1 VKRRAFITL
10 LGGAAAGWPLAA
22 RAQQPERMRR
32 IGVLMDSYA
41 PAEPEGQLRLAA
53 FQDQFRK
60 LGWTAGRNI
69 LIETRWA
76 AGEVDRA
83 RAFAAELVGIMPDV
97 ILCLGVSATG
107 IMQQAARTVPI
118 VFVQVSD
125 PVGSGFVSSLARPGG
140 NITGFSNFQPEI
152 SGKWLGLLKEA
163 APSLSRVA
171 VPFDP
176 ETPNSVAFLRVVEA
190 VAPSLGIRVTSPR
203 LHDGVGIEA
212 SIARF
217 ASEPDGGLIVTSHP
231 TLAANRGSI
240 IALAAR
246 YRLPAIY
253 PFRYYAIEGGLMTYG
268 PDQID
273 QWRGA
278 ARYVDRILKG
288 EKPADLPVQAP
299 TKYEL
304 VINMKAA
311 KAIGLAI
318 TPALPLRADE
328 VIE

>member
-1 VKRRAFITL
+1 
-10 LGGAAAGWPLAA
+10 
-22 RAQQPERMRR
+22 M
-32 IGVLMDSYA
+32 
-41 PAEPEGQLRLAA
+41 
-53 FQDQFRK
+53 
-60 LGWTAGRNI
+60 
-69 LIETRWA
+69 
-76 AGEVDRA
+76 
-83 RAFAAELVGIMPDV
+83 
-97 ILCLGVSATG
+97 
-107 IMQQAARTVPI
+107 
-118 VFVQVSD
+118 
-125 PVGSGFVSSLARPGG
+125 
-140 NITGFSNFQPEI
+140 
-152 SGKWLGLLKEA
+152 GLLKEA

-176 ETPNSVAFLRVVEA
+176 ETANSVAFLRVIEA
-190 VAPSLGIRVTSPR
+190 VAPSLGVRVTSAR

-212 SIARF
+212 SIAKF
-217 ASEPDGGLIVTSHP
+217 ASERDGGLIVTSHP

-253 PFRYYAIEGGLMTYG
+253 PFRYYAVEGGLMTYG
-268 PDQID
+268 PGQTD

-278 ARYVDRILKG
+278 ARYVDRIFKG
-288 EKPADLPVQAP
+288 EKPAELPVLAP

-304 VINMKAA
+304 VINMKTA